1 LAATFFLLMMAGG
14 AAWRNASNMRPY
26 PMYFHASVPFAAN
39 DLAFSPDGRL
49 LAMVAYP
56 AQANNYV

>member
-1 LAATFFLLMMAGG
+1 MFTRIVELTSESGKAK
-14 AAWRNASNMRPY
+14 
-26 PMYFHASVPFAAN
+26 
-39 DLAFSPDGRL
+39 DGRL

>member
-1 LAATFFLLMMAGG
+1 MMAGG
-14 AAWRNASNMRPY
+14 AAWRNASNKRPY